1 MNKPALLIAV
11 AILTVLGAV
20 AVAKQLMP
28 STSAT
33 AMNPNLAAPSRVAS
47 PVAPSETMAIVPAP
61 VIDTNAEIFV
71 GTGDGGGGAWIK
83 R

>member
-1 MNKPALLIAV
+1 MNKPALLIAA

-20 AVAKQLMP
+20 AVAKSLMP

-33 AMNPNLAAPSRVAS
+33 AMNPSPS
-47 PVAPSETMAIVPAP
+47 PVTSPVSPSEVMATVPAH
-61 VIDTNAEIFV
+61 VIDTNAEVFV
-71 GTGDGGGGAWIK
+71 GTGDGGGGAWVK